1 MVGERLGVGELGSL
15 CLEDVWLDLVSPSK
29 QATWGWSKR

>member
-1 MVGERLGVGELGSL
+1 MVGERLGVGELGS
-15 CLEDVWLDLVSPSK
+15 EDVWLDLVSPSR